1 MKLHHTLFT
10 ADPKCRKQKKYA
22 ENELDQDDDGIVEH
36 EELCKVCEI
45 KCTEKKFTK
54 ENEKLVEE
62 GKPAQG
68 KDVLCSW
75 LHTIED
81 KFAWLKK
88 EHGTGKAVL
97 KCDKPLENLI
107 EAINRLDKG
116 VQATDGQLWGR
127 EGGCSGNE

>member
-1 MKLHHTLFT
+1 MKLHHTLFA

-68 KDVLCSW
+68 KDVLCS
-75 LHTIED
+75 
-81 KFAWLKK
+81 
-88 EHGTGKAVL
+88 
-97 KCDKPLENLI
+97 
-107 EAINRLDKG
+107 
-116 VQATDGQLWGR
+116 
-127 EGGCSGNE
+127 